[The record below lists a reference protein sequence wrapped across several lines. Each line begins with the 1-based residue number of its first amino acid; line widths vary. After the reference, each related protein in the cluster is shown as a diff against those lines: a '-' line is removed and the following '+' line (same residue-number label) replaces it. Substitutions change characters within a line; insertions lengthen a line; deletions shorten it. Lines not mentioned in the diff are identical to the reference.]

1 MARDPGLSEFR
12 RKRARFVLQRK
23 YDNLVTAA
31 THLPGERE
39 DLHLGPAA
47 AHFGHQVRDAHW
59 RNSRLGSGSS
69 LCCIPS
75 GRTPSGHGRIAG
87 DAGEEGGR

>member
-1 MARDPGLSEFR
+1 MARNPGLSEFR
-12 RKRARFVLQRK
+12 RKRARLVLQRK
-23 YDNLVTAA
+23 YDNLVA
-31 THLPGERE
+31 E

-69 LCCIPS
+69 LCC
-75 GRTPSGHGRIAG
+75 RTPSGHGRIAG
-87 DAGEEGGR
+87 DAGEEDGR